1 MQKFVLAV
9 FIFVITNGSVFSGKI
24 GFHSNDKHD
33 NIFTSEKFEFPVDM
47 TFKQA
52 IEKAKSQSIVLK
64 QHPDYVAD
72 HVVFEAYGGKKL
84 WDLKLDNL
92 DIFISANDRFYL
104 AKGAIVHVYP
114 ARRNSKM

>member
-1 MQKFVLAV
+1 MQKFLLSG
-9 FIFVITNGSVFSGKI
+9 FILTIIFDSVFSGKI
-24 GFHSNDKHD
+24 VFHSNDKHD
-33 NIFTSEKFEFPVDM
+33 SIFTSENVEYSVDM

-52 IEKAKSQSIVLK
+52 IEEAKKQSFVL
-64 QHPDYVAD
+64 QGHPDYVVD

-92 DIFISANDRFYL
+92 NIFISANDRFYL

-114 ARRNSKM
+114 IKRKN